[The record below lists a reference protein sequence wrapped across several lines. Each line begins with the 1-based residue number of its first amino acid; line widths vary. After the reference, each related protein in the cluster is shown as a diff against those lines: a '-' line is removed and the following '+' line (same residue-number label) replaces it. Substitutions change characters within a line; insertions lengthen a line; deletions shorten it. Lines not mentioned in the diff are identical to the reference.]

1 MKAVSGLKIA
11 LNAIPIRGRLPM
23 VARQAP
29 SSHAHAGACRLIRT
43 VCSSSYVH
51 QHRISERRSSVFD
64 TRLLEL

>member
-29 SSHAHAGACRLIRT
+29 SFHGHAGACRLIRLALLVYPDKPT
-43 VCSSSYVH
+43 H
-51 QHRISERRSSVFD
+51 ERQTF
-64 TRLLEL
+64 